1 MTGTA
6 AAASIAAINS
16 VGNLGGFVGPYVVGW
31 IKDTTQS
38 FEAGLYF
45 LSACAVLAAIA
56 TMLALRPSSRRVA
69 AQSLRSPA

>member
-1 MTGTA
+1 MTDTA

-45 LSACAVLAAIA
+45 LSVCAVLAAIV
-56 TMLALRPSSRRVA
+56 TTLAMRPSSQQVA
-69 AQSLRSPA
+69 SQSISHPA